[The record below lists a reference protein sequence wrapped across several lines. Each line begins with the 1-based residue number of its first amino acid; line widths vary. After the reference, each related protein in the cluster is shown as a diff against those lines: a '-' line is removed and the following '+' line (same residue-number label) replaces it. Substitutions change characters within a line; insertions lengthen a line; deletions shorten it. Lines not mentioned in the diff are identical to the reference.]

1 MLRGS
6 IRLMR
11 SILCTLVILSVW
23 MPHAPAQSAVLIG
36 LHVDATDDG
45 EEEHRPSY
53 RTFLI
58 TFRDGKPQLAADI
71 PDLIVP
77 RKDGFWRVGTLHK
90 GPPGMSMAQEFVYA
104 VPARSVPHAVG
115 EYHPAN
121 PDWNCSETD
130 QATIEFVNPDL
141 LSVSYFT
148 EPACSLEEEPQHGT
162 YKLDELEKELD
173 ITAVLGAAA
182 WDAEKKGD
190 ASAKTDKDISPDCI
204 GVSKPDPTN
213 WGIERYNRA
222 PGNVAKAWVL
232 VGDFN
237 APHVCLGGDTY
248 EIKFLVPESL
258 IGPTYHADTL
268 LSLLQS
274 KVAKDNN
281 LVRNEALL
289 TPAGDFLVD
298 LSYGA
303 RVFAIKQQGIEP
315 KPALPP
321 ASNLESNVVMVQWAL
336 EKHVREWESEL
347 QSLQKIHL
355 PEPTVATGAPQH

>member
-1 MLRGS
+1 
-6 IRLMR
+6 MR
-11 SILCTLVILSVW
+11 TILCTLVILSLW
-23 MPHAPAQSAVLIG
+23 IRNAPAQSAVLIG
-36 LHVDATDDG
+36 LHVDTGDDG
-45 EEEHRPSY
+45 NGEQQPSY
-53 RTFLI
+53 RTLLI
-58 TFRDGKPQLAADI
+58 TFRDGKAQLAADL

-77 RKDGFWRVGTLHK
+77 RKDGFWRVGGLHK
-90 GPPGMSMAQEFVYA
+90 GPPGKYGAQEFIYA

-115 EYHPAN
+115 EYHPDN
-121 PDWNCSETD
+121 PDWGTCAETD

-148 EPACSLEEEPQHGT
+148 QPACSLEEEHHHGT

-182 WDAEKKGD
+182 WDAEKKSD
-190 ASAKTDKDISPDCI
+190 ASAKADKDISPDCV

-222 PGNVAKAWVL
+222 PGNLAKVWVL
-232 VGDFN
+232 VGDFD

-248 EIKFLVPESL
+248 EMKFPVPESL
-258 IGPTYHADTL
+258 TGPTYHADTL
-268 LSLLQS
+268 TSLLQS

-281 LVRNEALL
+281 LVPNETLL
-289 TPAGDFLVD
+289 APAGDFLVD

-315 KPALPP
+315 KPVLPP
-321 ASNLESNVVMVQWAL
+321 STNLESNVVMVQWAL
-336 EKHVREWESEL
+336 RKHVREWESEL
-347 QSLQKIHL
+347 QSLQKTHL
-355 PEPTVATGAPQH
+355 PEATLAIGSRQGSD